1 MVVRTNS
8 HGVIT
13 LQLAYVTL
21 LSLPGAIGMYALALG
36 ISHVGNTLPGP
47 VYALLCGL
55 NAATVGMIAL
65 AAVQLARNAITDKLS
80 RLLVYFSGAAGTLY
94 TSLWYFPVLMIG
106 SGLMSGLWDSQWI
119 QSIIGITKRRYATWK
134 TRNRGHIDV
143 ESASGSA
150 PISEESSAGNA
161 DISISEKSETEF
173 TDSSAVSST
182 VQMQLIS
189 WKAGIFFVGSFVAS
203 LIVIIAVH
211 AALKRR
217 SRGLSLF
224 SNFYL
229 AGTMIFGGGP
239 VVIPLLRE
247 YTVADGWVSPRDFLL
262 GLAIIQAFPGPNFN
276 FAVYLGT
283 LATAKSGLPSY
294 IGALISF
301 LGIYTPGFLLAVGSM
316 GLWSRLRSQ
325 SWLRSIL
332 RGINAAAVGLI
343 YTAVYRLWRVGL
355 VSPLYQRGTS
365 LGNEPWWLAVTA
377 GSFVGGAWFHLKAP
391 VAILLGGVMGLIWY
405 AVVKT

>member
-1 MVVRTNS
+1 M
-8 HGVIT
+8 
-13 LQLAYVTL
+13 
-21 LSLPGAIGMYALALG
+21 LSLPGAIAMYGLALG
-36 ISHVGNTLPGP
+36 ISHVGSTLPGP

-65 AAVQLARNAITDKLS
+65 AAVQLSRNAITDQLS
-80 RLLVYFSGAAGTLY
+80 RLLVYFSGAAGILY
-94 TSLWYFPVLMIG
+94 TSLWYFPVIMIIA
-106 SGLMSGLWDSQWI
+106 GLIAGVWDSKWF
-119 QSIIGITKRRYATWK
+119 QSAIGATKRRYTTWR
-134 TRNRGHIDV
+134 TRGKGNVDV
-143 ESASGSA
+143 ESATSSTST
-150 PISEESSAGNA
+150 PEESGTRNA
-161 DISISEKSETEF
+161 DVSISEKSD
-173 TDSSAVSST
+173 TDSIGSTTVSPP
-182 VQMQLIS
+182 VQVQLIS
-189 WKAGIFFVGSFVAS
+189 WKAGIFFVGLFVAS
-203 LIVIIAVH
+203 LVVIVAVR
-211 AALKRR
+211 AALKKR

-283 LATAKSGLPSY
+283 LATAKSALPSY
-294 IGALISF
+294 VGALISF
-301 LGIYTPGFLLAVGSM
+301 LGMYTPGFILALGSM

-325 SWLRSIL
+325 HWLRSIL

-343 YTAVYRLWRVGL
+343 FTAVYRLWRVGL
-355 VSPLYQRGTS
+355 VSPTYQRGTS
-365 LGNEPWWLAVTA
+365 LWNEPWWLAVTA
-377 GSFVGGAWFHLKAP
+377 GSFVGGAWFHIKAP

-405 AVVKT
+405 AIVQA